1 MGKVVKIFENEKEKY
16 SGNCYVNT
24 VIFRGKIP
32 QAPKLC
38 SNDMVKFSVQL
49 SNGKDDKTGEWKS
62 PTYANIVAFGD
73 LGQKILKNYKERDEI
88 WLTAK
93 YYTNKF
99 EGYFYHG
106 FIAREVITQE
116 ELDRAEQEVK
126 EVLEDYDL
134 PF

>member
-1 MGKVVKIFENEKEKY
+1 MGKVVKIFDNEKEKY

-38 SNDMVKFSVQL
+38 ANDTVKFSVQL

-99 EGYFYHG
+99 EGNFYHG

>member
-1 MGKVVKIFENEKEKY
+1 MGKIVKIFEDEKEKY

-24 VIFRGKIP
+24 VIFRGRIP
-32 QAPKLC
+32 QRPKLYG
-38 SNDMVKFSVQL
+38 NDTVKFSVQL
-49 SNGKDDKTGEWKS
+49 SGGKDKETGQWRN

-73 LGQKILKNYKERDEI
+73 LAQKILKNYKEHDEI

-93 YYTNKF
+93 YYTNKVDDKL
-99 EGYFYHG
+99 YHG

-116 ELDRAEQEVK
+116 DLDRAEQEVR
-126 EVLEDYDL
+126 EILSDDDL

>member
-1 MGKVVKIFENEKEKY
+1 MGKVVKIFEDEKEKY

-24 VIFRGKIP
+24 VIFRVRIP
-32 QAPKLC
+32 QRPKLYG
-38 SNDMVKFSVQL
+38 NDTVKFSVQL
-49 SNGKDDKTGEWKS
+49 SGGKDKETGQWRN

-73 LGQKILKNYKERDEI
+73 LGQKIFKNYKEHDEI

-93 YYTNKF
+93 YYTNKVDDKL
-99 EGYFYHG
+99 YHG

-116 ELDRAEQEVK
+116 DLDRAEQEVR
-126 EVLEDYDL
+126 EILSDDDL